1 MDSEAESSLLAPLT
15 TVDSASTHP
24 TRARTAVATWAHA
37 CTALGTEP
45 EYSGQNHIFYC
56 IYCPQESLY
65 SSTVTSNFRRHFN
78 LKHLL
83 QVKKDTS
90 PI

>member
-1 MDSEAESSLLAPLT
+1 MDSEAESSLLVPST
-15 TVDSASTHP
+15 TVDSASTRP
-24 TRARTAVATWAHA
+24 TRAQTAVATWAHA
-37 CTALGTEP
+37 RTALGTEL
-45 EYSGQNHIFYC
+45 EYLGRNHILYC
-56 IYCPQESLY
+56 IHCPQESLY